1 MKSFSKVLL
10 IANANKLTV
19 DSIVERTVEILRE
32 CGIDNIVN
40 FDPECDNALYKNCDL
55 VIAVGGDGTIIRAAK
70 RAALFDKPVL
80 GINAGR
86 IGFLAGLEYDQL
98 DKLFALKTGS
108 YTVESRMM
116 LAVNSCMNEC
126 NNVYCLNDVV
136 LSKETPSR
144 LIDVNVC
151 YDNDVVSYRA
161 DGIILATPT
170 GSTAYS
176 MSAGGS
182 VVDPTV
188 NCILITPICPY
199 SLSSR
204 PVIINSDKTVQLS
217 TVENSLEKAFL
228 FVDGDLAIEVP
239 NGVKIQVSKA
249 DIEAKFIKI
258 SDNSFYKLLANKI
271 K

>member
-19 DSIVERTVEILRE
+19 ESVVERTVEILRE
-32 CGIDNIVN
+32 CGIESIVN
-40 FDPECDNALYKNCDL
+40 YDPECDGRLYEGCDL

-70 RAALFDKPVL
+70 HAAIYDKPVL

-98 DKLFALKTGS
+98 DRLFVLKSGD

-116 LAVNSCMNEC
+116 LEVNSCMDEC
-126 NNVYCLNDVV
+126 KNVYCLNDVV
-136 LSKETPSR
+136 LSKEMPSR

-161 DGIILATPT
+161 DGIILSTPT

-176 MSAGGS
+176 MSAGGP

-188 NCILITPICPY
+188 SCIMITPVCPY

-204 PVIINSDKTVQLS
+204 PVIINSDKTVHLS
-217 TVENSLEKAFL
+217 TVENSFEKAFL

-239 NGVKIQVSKA
+239 NGVKISVSKA
-249 DIEAKFIKI
+249 DIQARFIKI